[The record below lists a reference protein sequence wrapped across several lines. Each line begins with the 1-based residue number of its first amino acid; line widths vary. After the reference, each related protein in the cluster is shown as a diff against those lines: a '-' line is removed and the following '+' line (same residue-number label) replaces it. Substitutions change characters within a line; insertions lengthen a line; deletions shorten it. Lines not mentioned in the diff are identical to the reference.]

1 MIMTVRA
8 ESFIEPA
15 QSGHELVN
23 ITGVGFLIEHEQSG
37 QKAMFDL
44 GFAKTIG
51 IFPLSFSAA

>member
-1 MIMTVRA
+1 MTVRA